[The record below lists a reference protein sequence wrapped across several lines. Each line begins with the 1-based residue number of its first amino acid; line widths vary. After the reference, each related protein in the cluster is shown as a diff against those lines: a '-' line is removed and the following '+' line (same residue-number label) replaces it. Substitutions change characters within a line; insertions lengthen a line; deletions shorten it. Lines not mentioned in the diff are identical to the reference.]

1 MKKENLRIFTLSF
14 AIVYIMTA
22 SLCVLYRQP
31 LVFSPGYSFSQFLT
45 LFILLGLF
53 SLALTLVMDIL
64 EKIFKKFLSPLF
76 TQPISIYAYFI
87 LLSAFGLFIL
97 TLFAGFIESGYSPFF
112 YYGCVTNSCLY
123 LTSGY
128 TVTCIAAIYFAYRIS
143 PKGYKMI
150 LETGLKIMLTGISIM
165 LILGWWTLTAYTSYT
180 KCVRESYLNL
190 SNVNPNEYQ
199 NAVER
204 AILGCSTNGMEI
216 AGAGVFVGLLVFIIG
231 IVKSFLDKKSTEN
244 SRGNSNQIIINGD
257 ASGSNFVIGNENDAN
272 ISQKE
277 GETQ

>member
-1 MKKENLRIFTLSF
+1 
-14 AIVYIMTA
+14 
-22 SLCVLYRQP
+22 
-31 LVFSPGYSFSQFLT
+31 
-45 LFILLGLF
+45 
-53 SLALTLVMDIL
+53 MDIL

-244 SRGNSNQIIINGD
+244 SRGNSNQIIINGN

-277 GETQ
+277 SNTQ